1 MHDDL
6 NHCNYK
12 ELKYVPCL
20 INYSA
25 QGRYF
30 SNDIPNTQ
38 LPNFEGFVPNNT
50 FGEGDKFGDPYRV
63 GCHTISQVYP
73 QRTKY
78 VLGYLYKLIHDDYK
92 EYKKELMFIFTSML
106 PKLTKMNRYM
116 PQHGSRAL
124 VGPMANTLYIPPQ
137 YVENNPIDQF
147 EYQANKVIKAL
158 EQCNEGNAVQ
168 VCSASRSSLPDNS
181 IDYIF
186 TDPPFGAN
194 IMYSELNTIAESWL
208 KVKTKNKE
216 EAITKRHS
224 IRVLQNISQS

>member
-1 MHDDL
+1 MSILWYRTERTEAESIFEYVHDDL

-92 EYKKELMFIFTSML
+92 EYKKRTDVYI
-106 PKLTKMNRYM
+106 YID
-116 PQHGSRAL
+116 
-124 VGPMANTLYIPPQ
+124 VTL
-137 YVENNPIDQF
+137 
-147 EYQANKVIKAL
+147 
-158 EQCNEGNAVQ
+158 
-168 VCSASRSSLPDNS
+168 S
-181 IDYIF
+181 
-186 TDPPFGAN
+186 
-194 IMYSELNTIAESWL
+194 
-208 KVKTKNKE
+208 
-216 EAITKRHS
+216 
-224 IRVLQNISQS
+224 